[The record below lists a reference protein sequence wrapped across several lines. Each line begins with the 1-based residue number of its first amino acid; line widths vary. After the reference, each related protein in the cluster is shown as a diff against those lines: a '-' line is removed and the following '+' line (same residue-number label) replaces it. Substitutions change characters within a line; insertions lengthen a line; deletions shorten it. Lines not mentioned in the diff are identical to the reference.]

1 MENKAVA
8 CFQGGSDLI
17 TSATIVCISLKPI
30 AVVFG
35 DAQRQATLWNNI
47 SLSTTRWFST
57 FIKSFL
63 LHQKCVG

>member
-35 DAQRQATLWNNI
+35 DA
-47 SLSTTRWFST
+47 
-57 FIKSFL
+57 
-63 LHQKCVG
+63 